1 MMPTASPPSRI
12 RGGSMST
19 YPPATVAWRAVGLL
33 SLLYCLS
40 FVDRMILSLLVTP
53 MKAELTLSDTQIGI
67 LFGLSFAALYTLA
80 GLPLA
85 RIADSGDRR
94 RLVASGV
101 IVWSL
106 ATMLSGFARDYST
119 LLVGRA
125 GVAIG
130 EAVLTPTAVSLIAD
144 LFPRERRAAPTSLY
158 SAVGTLS
165 GLAAFAIGGAVFE
178 LATALSPAVG
188 EMAPWRLTLVLVGA
202 PGVLLALA
210 FLVLVR
216 EPPRGETEARAGSR
230 DVLAHVSDHARLYAP
245 VFVGAALVSVVGY
258 ALLGW
263 TPTLLT
269 RRFGLSTS
277 DAGYMF
283 GAVGLASGTI
293 GAIALPWLAGRL
305 NRRGRGDGL
314 PLVGL
319 AFTVIAVPGL
329 LVAFTADR
337 LGLFAC
343 GLGLALSM
351 LLGVTLLPSLVVQQV
366 TPGRQQAQVMAIYLV
381 VASLFG
387 LGVGPALTG
396 FLSDHVFRD
405 GGPGQAIMAISLA
418 ALPLATLLL
427 WQARG
432 AYVRLANEG
441 RAGPGA

>member
-1 MMPTASPPSRI
+1 
-12 RGGSMST
+12 MST
-19 YPPATVAWRAVGLL
+19 YPSAAVAWRAVGLL

-53 MKAELTLSDTQIGI
+53 MKAELALSDTQIGI

-94 RLVASGV
+94 RLVVGGV
-101 IVWSL
+101 VVWSL
-106 ATMLSGFARDYST
+106 ATMLSGFARDYPT
-119 LLVGRA
+119 LLAGRA

-178 LATALSPAVG
+178 LASALSPTVG
-188 EMAPWRLTLVLVGA
+188 NLPPWRLTLVLVGA
-202 PGVLLALA
+202 PGVLLALV
-210 FLVLVR
+210 FLALVR
-216 EPPRGETEARAGSR
+216 EPARGETEARASSR
-230 DVLAHVSDHARLYAP
+230 DVLAHVVGHARLYGP
-245 VFVGAALVSVVGY
+245 VFVGAALVGVVGY

-269 RRFGLSTS
+269 RRFGLSTA

-283 GAVGLASGTI
+283 GAVGLASGTM
-293 GAIALPWLAGRL
+293 GAVALPWLAGRL
-305 NRRGRGDGL
+305 DRRGRGDGL

-319 AFTVIAVPGL
+319 AFTAVAIPGL
-329 LVAFTADR
+329 LVAFTAESLDWFVA
-337 LGLFAC
+337 GI
-343 GLGLALSM
+343 GLALSM

-366 TPGRQQAQVMAIYLV
+366 TPGRQQAQVMALYLV

-396 FLSDHVFRD
+396 FLSDHVFRA
-405 GGPGQAIMAISLA
+405 GGPGQAIMAISLG
-418 ALPLATLLL
+418 ALPLAVLLL
-427 WQARG
+427 WLARG
-432 AYVRLANEG
+432 AYVRLADERG
-441 RAGPGA
+441 PAAGA